1 MINQN
6 YQKVG
11 SIFKIRSVVKGQFAA
26 TCVQKPFLAMSN
38 ALDIAFGGIITQHNV
53 YINKNNAKA
62 PV

>member
-1 MINQN
+1 VINQL

-11 SIFKIRSVVKGQFAA
+11 NFFKVRFVVKGEVAA

-38 ALDIAFGGIITQHNV
+38 ALDIAFGGAEMQHNV
-53 YINKNNAKA
+53 NIDKYNAKA